1 MKSMNSITENEVGM
15 VNVLNWLSYYRR
27 ETSSGSKIMSGLRMK
42 SEHLAPILIQLEH
55 DRLIKGGF
63 GRQSTERTRH
73 RVYKISP
80 TGIEF
85 VSTVASRRGEG

>member
-42 SEHLAPILIQLEH
+42 SEDLAPILIQLEY

-63 GRQSTERTRH
+63 GKQSPARTRE
-73 RVYKISP
+73 RAYKISP

-85 VSTVASRRGEG
+85 VESVASRRGGK